1 MNRQI
6 HKCIVYADGGQVS
19 AATFQNNKYCPIKDD
34 GNEKIQLRKN
44 FWEWWKEKMEY
55 VEGDMVDICIISD
68 QKYPELELT
77 DFSNI
82 VSEGETFWKEANIRS
97 FLEVIVNYN
106 KITLK
111 SENGFEMKVLKEKT
125 MFGGD
130 VNKEKIFYTNMKFER
145 KKNTANKKT
154 KDNGEVSDEN
164 TTEFIQYWRNLKETQ
179 KGNY

>member
-6 HKCIVYADGGQVS
+6 HKCIVYAEGGQVS
-19 AATFQNNKYCPIKDD
+19 AVTFQNNKYCPIKDD

-55 VEGDMVDICIISD
+55 VEGDMVDICIIGD

-130 VNKEKIFYTNMKFER
+130 VNKEKIFYTNM
-145 KKNTANKKT
+145 
-154 KDNGEVSDEN
+154 
-164 TTEFIQYWRNLKETQ
+164 
-179 KGNY
+179 